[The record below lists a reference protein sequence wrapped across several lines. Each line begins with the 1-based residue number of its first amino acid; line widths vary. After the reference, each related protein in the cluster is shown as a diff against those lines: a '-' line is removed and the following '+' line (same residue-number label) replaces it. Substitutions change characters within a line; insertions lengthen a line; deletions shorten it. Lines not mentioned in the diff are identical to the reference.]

1 MIEYELPYE
10 SFIGGWFI
18 SEKTCDDV
26 IDYFNRVKDKLGK
39 PGRLGYGIDKKK
51 KDSLDVGVHQMNFEG
66 PIKSY
71 REQLQKCLDNYEKRY
86 GYVHHLDNFNINTSY
101 AIQYY
106 KPGGGF
112 KEWHCERP
120 NSKMEKRCLVFMTYL
135 NNVDEGGTE
144 FYHQKIITP
153 AKKGLTLIWPTD
165 WTHTHKGQISKTQEK
180 FIVTGWY
187 SFNK

>member
-1 MIEYELPYE
+1 MIEYKLPYE

-18 SEKTCDDV
+18 SEKTCDDM
-26 IDYFNRVKDKLGK
+26 IDYFHKVKDIIGM
-39 PGRLGYGIDKKK
+39 PGRLYNGIDKKK
-51 KDSLDVGVHQMNFEG
+51 KDSFDVGINHLNLEG
-66 PIKSY
+66 PLKSY
-71 REQLQKCLDNYEKRY
+71 RNQLQKCLDNYVKRY
-86 GYVHHLDNFNINTSY
+86 EFANHIDNYNINTGY

-112 KEWHCERP
+112 KKWHTERA
-120 NSKMEKRCLVFMTYL
+120 NSKMAKRCLVFMTYL
-135 NNVDEGGTE
+135 NNVDDGGTE
-144 FYHQKIITP
+144 FYYQKMITP

-165 WTHTHKGQISKTQEK
+165 FTHTHKGQISKTKEK